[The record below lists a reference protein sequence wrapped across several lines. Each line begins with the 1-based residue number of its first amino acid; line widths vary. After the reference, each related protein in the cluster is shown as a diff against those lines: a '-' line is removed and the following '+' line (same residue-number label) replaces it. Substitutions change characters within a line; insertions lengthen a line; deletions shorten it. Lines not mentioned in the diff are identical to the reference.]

1 MGTAGKKISGLDG
14 RNAGTRIRDLHFGKN
29 QAIMTKEC
37 KRLHRVDVE
46 ESYDCKA
53 VTESW
58 WVV

>member
-1 MGTAGKKISGLDG
+1 MPTIGDEIDVRGKTG
-14 RNAGTRIRDLHFGKN
+14 IRDLHFGKN